1 MFSNK
6 RTICWTCGGWHGLSI
21 YVLFTGKNPKS
32 HKVLKD
38 NQKRFDDNLKDKV
51 FTKDVETFKAAI

>member
-1 MFSNK
+1 MSNNK
-6 RTICWTCGGWHGLSI
+6 RAICWVCGGWHGPFI
-21 YVLFTGKNPKS
+21 CVLLTGKNLKG

-51 FTKDVETFKAAI
+51 FKKNVKAFKAVT